1 MCVQIPTQVFLWPR
15 IRLYALFY
23 NLLFSHKNHI
33 KSVQI
38 DLPGSLN
45 SCIVFC
51 LGLKHSIFSQ
61 CPGDEC
67 QDVLSFLLSQ
77 TILLSASLVKGIF
90 AHKYTITSTHRGFWR
105 GLTLQVPAN
114 PSKSDALLAWYLL
127 LSKLKE
133 TKHPTPSSLS
143 WNEERGSWDLHSE
156 FAPEKL
162 IYGNKWTVPPTPPDW
177 PPMASHGRVS
187 SVIKELIYIS
197 PASQTNSHGRWW

>member
-1 MCVQIPTQVFLWPR
+1 M
-15 IRLYALFY
+15 
-23 NLLFSHKNHI
+23 LFSHKSHI

-77 TILLSASLVKGIF
+77 TILQSASLVKGIF

-105 GLTLQVPAN
+105 GLILQVPAN
-114 PSKSDALLAWYLL
+114 PSKMMHSRLGIFCFPNLRRLNSPLPPPCLGMRREAAEICTRSLL
-127 LSKLKE
+127 LRS
-133 TKHPTPSSLS
+133 
-143 WNEERGSWDLHSE
+143 
-156 FAPEKL
+156 
-162 IYGNKWTVPPTPPDW
+162 
-177 PPMASHGRVS
+177 
-187 SVIKELIYIS
+187 
-197 PASQTNSHGRWW
+197 